1 MNVYIDDKELLKLYE
16 SGRSKKLR
24 LPDNVIDKFFAT
36 IQKIES
42 AATIYDLWN
51 DKSLKFEKLKGFQ
64 NRYSLRLNIKYR
76 LETEI
81 SWKDSDKTTG
91 EFTILEI
98 STHYGD

>member
-24 LPDNVIDKFFAT
+24 LPENVIDKFFAT

-42 AATIYDLWN
+42 ATTIYDLWN
-51 DKSLKFEKLKGFQ
+51 DKSLNFEKLKGSQ
-64 NRYSLRLNIKYR
+64 SRYSMRLNIKYR

-81 SWKDSDKTTG
+81 SWKNPEKTIG
-91 EFTILEI
+91 DFNILKI
-98 STHYGD
+98 SSHYGD